1 MKVFFDFKE
10 TDGGKVKMDNITQS
24 KVKGIG
30 KIRIKN
36 QYGLLGHTQ

>member
-24 KVKGIG
+24 KVKGIEE
-30 KIRIKN
+30 KSELRISMV
-36 QYGLLGHTQ
+36 Y